1 MAQDDS
7 NSDSEPV
14 VLMTTEGPDP
24 AANSY
29 SWYLDTGCSNHMTCC
44 KEWLTNLDPTKKSKV
59 RFADFN
65 TVTTEGIGPIAIKRR
80 DGKLAVIQDVMY
92 VLGMKCNLLSL
103 GQLVEK
109 GFTVIMKNE
118 CLKMFDSDQ
127 KLILKAPFQII
138 ELLRWILRLQ
148 MCTV

>member
-24 AANSY
+24 AANSD
-29 SWYLDTGCSNHMTCC
+29 SWYLDIGCSNHMTCY